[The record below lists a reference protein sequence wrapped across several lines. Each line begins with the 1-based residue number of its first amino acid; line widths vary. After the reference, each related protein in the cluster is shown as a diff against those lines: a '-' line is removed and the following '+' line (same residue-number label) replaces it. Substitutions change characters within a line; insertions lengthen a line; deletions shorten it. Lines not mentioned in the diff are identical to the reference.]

1 MEEELEE
8 GGVKFSAPERT
19 SEALRGAVGR
29 QDICGGGSSN
39 KWGAKME
46 RERERERERD
56 GE

>member
-46 RERERERERD
+46 RERERERD